1 MSISL
6 LLADCAEATGGSLHN
21 AGTRPCSL
29 SAFSTDTRTIN
40 AGDAFIALTG
50 PNHDGHLHCDT
61 AKEAGAVAL
70 VVNHK
75 VDCDLPQ
82 LIVPDTRIALGII
95 ARLWCVEHQ
104 VPMVAITG
112 SNGKTTVKEM
122 IAAILGELG
131 EVLATQGNLNNDI
144 GVPLTLLRLNPQ
156 HCYAVIEM
164 GANHPGEIGYL
175 SKLALPDIAV
185 ITNISSAH
193 LEGFGSLENTAAAKS
208 EIFRG
213 VDSSGVAILNADDTF
228 IDVMKEA
235 SSHCRQV
242 TVGML
247 PGADIRGGFI
257 KGRFTINLKGR
268 TIQPDLQLLGQ
279 HNRFNAVIA
288 AAVAFSFDV
297 SPDTICRG
305 LESMEAV
312 PGRLQKQIC
321 PNGAVIINDTYN
333 ANPASTKAALDVL
346 AEYDGKRVFVFGD
359 MKELGDDAI
368 ALHAD
373 IGNYARKVGI
383 RHFYSVGSLAAHAAN
398 AFGESGTSCLTK
410 DDLLDQLTTHADESA
425 VFLVKGSRGAQ
436 MEDVVNGLMALDD
449 KDTTAE
455 VTLS

>member
-6 LLADCAEATGGSLHN
+6 LLADCAKAIGGELHN
-21 AGTRPCSL
+21 AGSRPYPL
-29 SAFSTDTRTIN
+29 SAFSTDTRTITK
-40 AGDAFIALTG
+40 GDTFIALTG
-50 PNHDGHLHCDT
+50 PNHDGHLHCDA
-61 AKEAGAVAL
+61 AKDAGAIAL
-70 VVNHK
+70 VVNHR

-82 LIVPDTRIALGII
+82 LVVPDTRIALGII
-95 ARLWCVEHQ
+95 AKLWCIEHQ
-104 VPMVAITG
+104 VPLVAVTG

-131 EVLATQGNLNNDI
+131 DVLATSGNLNNDI
-144 GVPLTLLRLNPQ
+144 GVPLTLLRLNPS
-156 HCYAVIEM
+156 HHYAVIEM

-175 SKLALPDIAV
+175 SKLALPDIGV

-213 VDSSGVAILNADDTF
+213 VDSSGVAILNADDAF
-228 IDVMKEA
+228 FGVMKEA
-235 SSHCRQV
+235 SSHCRQL

-247 PGADIRGGFI
+247 PGAQIRGGFI

-268 TIQPDLQLLGQ
+268 TIQPELQLLGQ

-288 AAVAFSFDV
+288 AAVAYSFDV
-297 SPDTICRG
+297 SPETICRG
-305 LESMEAV
+305 LESMEPV
-312 PGRLQKQIC
+312 PGRLQKQVC
-321 PNGAVIINDTYN
+321 ANGAVIINDTYN

-346 AEYDGKRVFVFGD
+346 AEQEGNRVFVFGD

-398 AFGESGTSCLTK
+398 AFGESGISCLTK
-410 DDLLDQLTTHADESA
+410 EDLLEQLHTHCNEFG

-436 MEDVVNGLMALDD
+436 MEDVVDGLMALDD
-449 KDTTAE
+449 NGAE
-455 VTLS
+455 AGVTLS